1 MGEKGC
7 QQPWE
12 FSRRFHALFS
22 MVCFVCA
29 HPKGKEGEL
38 EHSRLSGWESTGFAT
53 PSTHVPGTPLSG
65 SWEAH
70 HPHIGMSSRPERAM
84 QPLRCPVTGPQQEEI
99 SGPGHSLRDQDC
111 LSLHFLN
118 SPRAA
123 SSTREG
129 SKVPGGCYIL
139 TTHKRTKSLLP
150 AAGFRTAWGRA
161 LALVVCP
168 PGANQLRQGSGAGR
182 KVVVASARPMGP
194 E

>member
-1 MGEKGC
+1 MEVWGTEP
-7 QQPWE
+7 QPRGQSSQVHSPAHMRAPARPLDTWV
-12 FSRRFHALFS
+12 RRAANSPGNSLEDS
-22 MVCFVCA
+22 MRSFQWCFACA

-99 SGPGHSLRDQDC
+99 SGPGHSLRDHDC

-129 SKVPGGCYIL
+129 SKVPGGC
-139 TTHKRTKSLLP
+139 
-150 AAGFRTAWGRA
+150 
-161 LALVVCP
+161 
-168 PGANQLRQGSGAGR
+168 
-182 KVVVASARPMGP
+182 
-194 E
+194 